1 MGIVERKQRQRL
13 EIRTSILQAA
23 WEVVEQEGWSAL
35 SIRRIA
41 DAIEYSVPVIYTHF
55 ENKDAILLEFTKQG
69 FLLLASQLQT
79 ARDREQTPSAQLEAI
94 ANAYWEFAFNN
105 REYYQLMFGL
115 GIPAC
120 ETVNRVAEVKKYS
133 DVIMSVIQQAVA
145 ESNHPEVDFF
155 LKFHTYCSIL
165 HGLVSIQMVG
175 KESAVDPVQELVLQ
189 DAIRGFIKALN

>member
-13 EIRTSILQAA
+13 EVRNSILQAA

-41 DAIEYSVPVIYTHF
+41 DAIEYSVPVIYSHF

-69 FLLLASQLQT
+69 FTLLAEQLQA
-79 ARDREQTPSAQLEAI
+79 ARDAQQTPSAQLEAI
-94 ANAYWEFAFNN
+94 AKAYWEFAFRN

-120 ETVNRVAEVKKYS
+120 ETVNRVAEVKRYS
-133 DVIMSVIQQAVA
+133 DVILSVIQRAVA
-145 ESNHPEVDFF
+145 ESNQPEVDYF

-175 KESAVDPVQELVLQ
+175 KESELDPVQELVLQ
-189 DAIRGFIKALN
+189 DAIRGFIKALG

>member
-1 MGIVERKQRQRL
+1 
-13 EIRTSILQAA
+13 LQAA

-41 DAIEYSVPVIYTHF
+41 DAIEYSVPVIYSHF

-69 FLLLASQLQT
+69 FMLLAEQLQA
-79 ARDREQTPSAQLEAI
+79 ARDRQQTPSAQLEAI
-94 ANAYWEFAFNN
+94 ANAYWAFAFKN

-120 ETVNRVAEVKKYS
+120 ETVNRVAEVKQYS
-133 DVIMSVIQQAVA
+133 DVIMSVMQRAVA
-145 ESNHPEVDFF
+145 ESSHPEVDFF

-175 KESAVDPVQELVLQ
+175 KESAIDPVQELVLQ
-189 DAIRGFIKALN
+189 DAIRGFIKALD

>member
-13 EIRTSILQAA
+13 EVRNSILQAA
-23 WEVVEQEGWSAL
+23 WGVVEQEGWSAL

-41 DAIEYSVPVIYTHF
+41 DAIEYSVPVIYSHF

-69 FLLLASQLQT
+69 FTRLAEELQA
-79 ARDREQTPSAQLEAI
+79 ARDAQQTPSAQLEAI
-94 ANAYWEFAFNN
+94 AKAYWEFALKN

-120 ETVNRVAEVKKYS
+120 ETVNRVAEVKRYS
-133 DVIMSVIQQAVA
+133 DVIISVMQRAVA
-145 ESNHPEVDFF
+145 ESKHPEADFF
-155 LKFHTYCSIL
+155 LKFHTYSSIL

-175 KESAVDPVQELVLQ
+175 KESVVDPMQELVLE
-189 DAIRGFIKALN
+189 DAIRGFIKALS

>member
-133 DVIMSVIQQAVA
+133 DVIMSVMQQAVA